1 MASMPTGY
9 GYELDPN
16 KTIGQDTEQNQQNVE
31 MVTKNFLTIIAAS
44 VPALPS

>member
-1 MASMPTGY
+1 MASMPSGY

-16 KTIGQDTEQNQQNVE
+16 KSGGQDTEQNQHNVE
-31 MVTKNFLTIIAAS
+31 MVTKSFLTIIAAS